1 MSGSS
6 LNNYNEVITAEQSNL
21 ISIFESS
28 KVVRYDDDDSELISS
43 ETMSKEYILSLSL
56 TSNEEVVDES
66 KYDGDYVVG
75 DLSPTSDV
83 AYYYY
88 ITFKQE
94 KSSFFAANS
103 SEKSGLTYYY
113 DKFLNVSN
121 YEVKAYFDDSSTYKL
136 LLSSYATAL
145 DNFISTE
152 TYTTTIDDVTY
163 DGREIYI
170 DLYQSYKVVLD
181 EARDDLSSNYTP
193 YIESTEKFDALRS
206 SIIRIKI
213 MEIFASYLS
222 IMFVRWFII
231 PMIFKDG
238 RTLTFKFMNIA
249 ATSIDGKR
257 VKCYSNILSF
267 LIESMMFLMILPIF
281 LVLIYGN
288 SSIYF
293 FTFNLGLNLNLLI
306 LYVFSFAVLITSL
319 IVLIIDKKKRRT
331 ISDFASLR
339 LIKDIRE

>member
-1 MSGSS
+1 MDFLVLFAIFLVTFTIVDSVNISMSGSS

-163 DGREIYI
+163 DGRGN
-170 DLYQSYKVVLD
+170 LY
-181 EARDDLSSNYTP
+181 
-193 YIESTEKFDALRS
+193 RS
-206 SIIRIKI
+206 
-213 MEIFASYLS
+213 LS
-222 IMFVRWFII
+222 I
-231 PMIFKDG
+231 
-238 RTLTFKFMNIA
+238 L
-249 ATSIDGKR
+249 
-257 VKCYSNILSF
+257 
-267 LIESMMFLMILPIF
+267 
-281 LVLIYGN
+281 
-288 SSIYF
+288 
-293 FTFNLGLNLNLLI
+293 
-306 LYVFSFAVLITSL
+306 
-319 IVLIIDKKKRRT
+319 
-331 ISDFASLR
+331 
-339 LIKDIRE
+339 